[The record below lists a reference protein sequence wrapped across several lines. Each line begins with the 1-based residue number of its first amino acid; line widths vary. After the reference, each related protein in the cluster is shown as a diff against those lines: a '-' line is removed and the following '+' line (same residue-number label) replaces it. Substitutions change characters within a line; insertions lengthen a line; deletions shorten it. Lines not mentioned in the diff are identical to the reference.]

1 MVKRRTGNKYK
12 HWQLKNT
19 FFLLVSFLALFDLSR
34 NGMLDTLVNQISA
47 LDYVGLLLTGMF
59 FVSTFTIAPAI
70 VLLSGLAA
78 IYNPIEIAL
87 VGGVGAVIGD
97 YIIFRFLKDRVF
109 QELGPLFLKTVGSR
123 VRHMFHTP
131 FFAWLSPLLGAI
143 IISSPLPDELGI
155 GLLGISK
162 LKHWQ
167 FLILSFVLN
176 VVGIFIVISI
186 AKSL

>member
-1 MVKRRTGNKYK
+1 MTKAKFRHKYK

-19 FFLLVSFLALFDLSR
+19 FFLLVSLLVLFDLAR

-47 LDYVGLLLTGMF
+47 LDYVGLILTGMF

-70 VLLSGLAA
+70 VLLSSLAE
-78 IYNPIEIAL
+78 IYNPFEIAL

-109 QELGPLFLKTVGSR
+109 QELGPLFLKTVGSK

-131 FFAWLSPLLGAI
+131 FFAWLSPVLGAI
-143 IISSPLPDELGI
+143 IISSPLPDEVGI

-167 FLILSFVLN
+167 FIILSFILN

-186 AKSL
+186 ARSL